1 MKYSKPKYYLIAFS
15 VFYLLLIGIMTF
27 YFLQVLALK
36 KKEINTIAHQK
47 LDALESVLVF
57 DKKSKKKDNILY
69 QAVIDLLYKKATIAD
84 IKTKNE
90 DFFRQ
95 ANLDASQKIDSAFQD
110 LGYAVAYR
118 VDLTHVI
125 LNTTKENVL
134 LEPVTILETQ
144 KKITEASRINTSQW
158 EVEETSKHTT
168 DEELCADCPEDYSNH
183 FTVNQ
188 EKYIQVLNFYS
199 IAFRDLFPLLLGSFL
214 ICTFIL
220 VLYFITYKTI
230 KKKEQEV
237 WTLHNMVDNV
247 SHEFK
252 LPIATLKYGCNNL
265 QQEYNSPTVE
275 LIQRQ
280 LSRLERLQN
289 QLGGFVS
296 ITDQMFSKTQ
306 LMQLIADLQLK
317 NTEVHFTIHWEVE
330 EVLEFP
336 QTEMETILLNLIE
349 NGIKYGGTAISCT
362 LKKEKNQL
370 CIQVTDNG
378 IGIEKGEQNLIF
390 RKFYRIRQHNIHN
403 TLGLGIGLYQ
413 VKQIAI
419 QRKGSVHLKSKL
431 TEGSTFTILLPY
443 A

>member
-15 VFYLLLIGIMTF
+15 TFYLLLIGIMTF
-27 YFLQVLALK
+27 YFLQVLELK
-36 KKEINTIAHQK
+36 KKEINSIAHNK
-47 LDALESVLVF
+47 LDALESEFSF
-57 DKKSKKKDNILY
+57 DKKSNKADNVLY
-69 QAVIDLLYKKATIAD
+69 QAVLDLLYKKATLPE
-84 IKTKNE
+84 IKAKNE
-90 DFFRQ
+90 DFFRKI
-95 ANLDASQKIDSAFQD
+95 NLDVSQKVDSTFQD
-110 LGYAVAYR
+110 LGYEVAYR

-134 LEPVTILETQ
+134 PEPVTIVETK
-144 KKITEASRINTSQW
+144 KKITEASRINTSEW
-158 EVEETSKHTT
+158 EVEESSKHTS
-168 DEELCADCPEDYSNH
+168 DELCADCPEDYSNH

-199 IAFRDLFPLLLGSFL
+199 IAFRELFPLLLGSFL

-220 VLYFITYKTI
+220 VLYYITYKTI

-237 WTLHNMVDNV
+237 LTLHNMVDNV

-289 QLGGFVS
+289 QLGGFVAP
-296 ITDQMFSKTQ
+296 TDQSFSKTQ
-306 LMQLIADLQLK
+306 LTQLIADLQLK
-317 NTEVHFTIHWEVE
+317 NPTIQFTVHWEAPD
-330 EVLEFP
+330 VLEFP
-336 QTEMETILLNLIE
+336 QTEIETILLNLIE

-362 LKKEKNQL
+362 IKNEKKQL
-370 CIQVTDNG
+370 CIQVSDNG

-403 TLGLGIGLYQ
+403 TVGLGIGLYQ
-413 VKQIAI
+413 VKQMTAL
-419 QRKGSVHLKSKL
+419 RKGSIQLKSKL
-431 TEGSTFTILLPY
+431 TEGTTFTIFLPY

>member
-36 KKEINTIAHQK
+36 KKEINTIAHNK
-47 LDALESVLVF
+47 LDALESVLAF

-69 QAVIDLLYKKATIAD
+69 QAVLDLLYKKATLAE
-84 IKTKNE
+84 IKAKNE
-90 DFFRQ
+90 EFFHK
-95 ANLDASQKIDSAFQD
+95 ANLDASQKVDSAFQD
-110 LGYAVAYR
+110 LGYEVAYR

-134 LEPVTILETQ
+134 PEPVTILETQ

-158 EVEETSKHTT
+158 EVEETSKHTS
-168 DEELCADCPEDYSNH
+168 DEDCVDCPEDYSNH

-237 WTLHNMVDNV
+237 LTLHNMVDNV

-265 QQEYNSPTVE
+265 QQEYNSPTIE

-289 QLGGFVS
+289 QLGGFVAF
-296 ITDQMFSKTQ
+296 TDQMFCKTH
-306 LMQLIADLQLK
+306 LIQLIADLQLK
-317 NTEVHFTIHWEVE
+317 KPHVQFTVHWEVND
-330 EVLEFP
+330 VLDFP
-336 QTEMETILLNLIE
+336 QTEIETILLNLIE
-349 NGIKYGGTAISCT
+349 NGIKYGGTKISCSV
-362 LKKEKNQL
+362 KNEKNQL

-413 VKQIAI
+413 VKQITT
-419 QRKGSVHLKSKL
+419 QRKGSIRLTSKL
-431 TEGSTFTILLPY
+431 TEGTTFTILLPY